1 MVAAPFLFYRPALAQ
16 QVAADIAGEGLQ
28 DFSSGLFL
36 AAPRRTGKSTF
47 IKSDLIPAA
56 RERDWLVVYT
66 DLWENMQLDPG
77 YLIENAVVRALREN
91 QSPLRKTF
99 QALGVKKVTLHN
111 SISFD
116 VSDEELPAGATLTDA
131 LTTLHHATGKLILL
145 IVDEAQHALNTDRGV
160 NTMFALK
167 AARDALNLGASTPG
181 IRMAFTGSSRD
192 KLAQLVLGR
201 EQPFFGAAIMD
212 FPLLGDDFVAAYTA
226 ERNEKLATHN
236 ALKVEDMKRAFAMVG
251 HRPEMLRDLVNKV
264 AAELGEGA
272 NLGELLEQGA
282 LRRQAG
288 VFAEYEALYD
298 PLTPLQKAVLLTMA
312 QATANQHPFAAFS
325 KATRA
330 TIGAEAEALGGE
342 PEPSPQAVQRA
353 LESLRTKQLIWKSGR
368 GAYALEDNGIIEWLL
383 Q

>member
-1 MVAAPFLFYRPALAQ
+1 MVATPFLFHRPVLAQ

-28 DFSSGLFL
+28 DYSSGLFL

-47 IKSDLIPAA
+47 IKSDLVPVAQ
-56 RERDWLVVYT
+56 ERGWLVVYT
-66 DLWENMQLDPG
+66 DLWENKQLDPG
-77 YLIENAVVRALREN
+77 YLIETAVVHALREN
-91 QSPLRKTF
+91 QGRFRKAF
-99 QALGVKKVTLHN
+99 QAIGVKKITLHN

-131 LTTLHHATGKLILL
+131 LTTLSKATGKLVLL
-145 IVDEAQHALNTDRGV
+145 IVDEAQHALNTERGV
-160 NTMFALK
+160 NAMFGLK

-181 IRMAFTGSSRD
+181 IRMVFTGSSRD

-201 EQPFFGAAIMD
+201 EQPFFGAAVTD

-226 ERNEKLATHN
+226 ERNEKLAPNN

-251 HRPEMLRDLVNKV
+251 HRPEMLGELVNKV

-272 NLGELLEQGA
+272 NLGEMLEEGA

-288 VFAEYEALYD
+288 VFAEYEAVYD
-298 PLTPLQKAVLLTMA
+298 PLSPLQKAVLIAMA
-312 QATANQHPFAAFS
+312 RATVNQQPFAAFS
-325 KATRA
+325 KVTRTA
-330 TIGAEAEALGGE
+330 IGEEAQALGGE
-342 PEPSPQAVQRA
+342 PEPSAQAVQRA
-353 LESLRTKQLIWKSGR
+353 LEALRSKQLIWKSGR

-383 Q
+383 R